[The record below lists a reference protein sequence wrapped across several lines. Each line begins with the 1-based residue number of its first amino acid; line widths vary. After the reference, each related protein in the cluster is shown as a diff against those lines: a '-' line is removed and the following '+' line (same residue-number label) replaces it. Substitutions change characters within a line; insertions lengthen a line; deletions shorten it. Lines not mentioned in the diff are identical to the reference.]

1 VTNARSIDDT
11 EIAQPPGAPAL
22 ALPEMRDYRAT
33 YDGFRW
39 EIPESFNFGG
49 DVVDA
54 WATDPERP
62 ALIWCDAA
70 GAEQRYSFA
79 DIARLS
85 ARFANL
91 LADNGIGRGDRVVIM
106 LPRIPEW
113 QIATVGC
120 LKLGAVAVPCIDMLS
135 ARDLAYRVEH
145 SGARAIVT
153 TAANAAKAPETE
165 ALVLRVAIGGAPG
178 WLDYEAAI
186 SAADEAFAP
195 VAVTPGEPAMIYY
208 TSGTTGP
215 PKGVTLGA
223 GALFTWRVQA
233 RYWLDLGPGDL
244 MWCTADT
251 GWSKAGTG
259 IIFGPWSLGAPVLF
273 YDGPFEPARR
283 LELLA
288 RYRVT
293 VFCAAAT
300 ELRHLVYED
309 VAEHDLSALRRT
321 VSAGETLNPEVAKRW
336 SELTGAPTHEG
347 YGQTETLMTVHTYPA
362 TPAKPGSMG
371 LPLPGYRMA
380 VVREDGSTTEPGEP
394 GVLAVAVPNPALLL
408 GYWREPQR
416 LAKVMVENE
425 AGEWYLTGDSAYLD
439 EDGYIFFVGR
449 ADDIISSAGYRIGP
463 SEVENVLLEHPAV
476 REGAAVASPD
486 KARGEIV
493 KAFVV
498 LADGV
503 DPTPELAAELQD
515 HVKALTAPYKYP
527 RAVEF
532 VDELPKNAS
541 GKLLRKV
548 LRDQEYAAKDE
559 S

>member
-1 VTNARSIDDT
+1 MSTL
-11 EIAQPPGAPAL
+11 QPPGAPAL
-22 ALPEMRDYRAT
+22 ELPEMRDYRAV
-33 YDGFRW
+33 YDAFRW
-39 EIPESFNFGG
+39 DMPESFNFGG
-49 DVVDA
+49 DVIDA
-54 WATDPERP
+54 WAAGPERP

-70 GAEQRYSFA
+70 GAERRYSFA

-91 LADNGIGRGDRVVIM
+91 LAARGIATGDRVVIM

-120 LKLGAVAVPCIDMLS
+120 LKLGAVPVPCIDMLS

-153 TAANAAKAPETE
+153 TAANAAKVPERE
-165 ALVLRVAIGGAPG
+165 ALVARIALGGADG
-178 WLDYEAAI
+178 WLDYDSAMAEAAE
-186 SAADEAFAP
+186 DFAP
-195 VAVTPGEPAMIYY
+195 VAVAPDEPAIIYY

-223 GALFTWRVQA
+223 GSLFAWRVEA

-309 VAEHDLSALRRT
+309 VSSHDLSALRRT
-321 VSAGETLNPEVAKRW
+321 VSAGETLNPEVARRW

-347 YGQTETLMTVHTYPA
+347 YGQTETLMSVHTYPA
-362 TPAKPGSMG
+362 TPVKPGSMG

-380 VVREDGSTTEPGEP
+380 VLRADGTAADPDET
-394 GVLAVAVPNPALLL
+394 GVLAVALPHPALLL
-408 GYWREPQR
+408 GYWREPER
-416 LAKVMVENE
+416 LAKVVVENDQ
-425 AGEWYLTGDSAYLD
+425 GRWYLSGDSAYMD
-439 EDGYIFFVGR
+439 GDGYIFFVGR

-463 SEVENVLLEHPAV
+463 SEVENVLLEHPMV
-476 REGAAVASPD
+476 RECAAVASPD
-486 KARGEIV
+486 QVRGEIV

-498 LADGV
+498 LAGDAEG
-503 DPTPELAAELQD
+503 TEALAAELQD
-515 HVKALTAPYKYP
+515 HVKRLTAPYKYP

-532 VDELPKNAS
+532 VAELPKNAS

-548 LRDQEYAAKDE
+548 LRDREYAAKGE
-559 S
+559 G

>member
-1 VTNARSIDDT
+1 
-11 EIAQPPGAPAL
+11 
-22 ALPEMRDYRAT
+22 
-33 YDGFRW
+33 
-39 EIPESFNFGG
+39 
-49 DVVDA
+49 
-54 WATDPERP
+54 
-62 ALIWCDAA
+62 
-70 GAEQRYSFA
+70 
-79 DIARLS
+79 
-85 ARFANL
+85 
-91 LADNGIGRGDRVVIM
+91 
-106 LPRIPEW
+106 
-113 QIATVGC
+113 
-120 LKLGAVAVPCIDMLS
+120 
-135 ARDLAYRVEH
+135 
-145 SGARAIVT
+145 
-153 TAANAAKAPETE
+153 
-165 ALVLRVAIGGAPG
+165 
-178 WLDYEAAI
+178 
-186 SAADEAFAP
+186 
-195 VAVTPGEPAMIYY
+195 
-208 TSGTTGP
+208 
-215 PKGVTLGA
+215 
-223 GALFTWRVQA
+223 
-233 RYWLDLGPGDL
+233 
-244 MWCTADT
+244 
-251 GWSKAGTG
+251 
-259 IIFGPWSLGAPVLF
+259 VLF

-288 RYRVT
+288 RHRVT

-309 VAEHDLSALRRT
+309 VAGHDLSALRRT

-380 VVREDGSTTEPGEP
+380 VLREDGSTAEPCEP
-394 GVLAVAVPNPALLL
+394 GVLAVALPNPGLLL
-408 GYWREPQR
+408 GYWREPER

-463 SEVENVLLEHPAV
+463 SE
-476 REGAAVASPD
+476 
-486 KARGEIV
+486 EIV

>member
-1 VTNARSIDDT
+1 MSTI
-11 EIAQPPGAPAL
+11 QPPGAPAL
-22 ALPEMRDYRAT
+22 ELPEMRDYRAV
-33 YDGFRW
+33 YEAFRW
-39 EIPESFNFGG
+39 DLPESFNFGG

-54 WATDPERP
+54 WAAGPERP

-70 GAEQRYSFA
+70 GAERRYSFA

-91 LADNGIGRGDRVVIM
+91 LSARGIGKGDRVVIM

-120 LKLGAVAVPCIDMLS
+120 LKLGAVPVPCIDMLS

-145 SGARAIVT
+145 SGAKAIVT
-153 TAANAAKAPETE
+153 TAANAAKAPDRA
-165 ALVLRVAIGGAPG
+165 ALEVRVALGGATG
-178 WLDYEAAI
+178 WLDYESAMAEAAE
-186 SAADEAFAP
+186 DFAP
-195 VAVTPGEPAMIYY
+195 VAVAPDEPAVIYY

-223 GALFTWRVQA
+223 GALFAWRVQA

-309 VAEHDLSALRRT
+309 LGGHDLSALRRT
-321 VSAGETLNPEVAKRW
+321 VSAGETLNPEVARRW

-362 TPAKPGSMG
+362 TTAKPGSMG
-371 LPLPGYRMA
+371 LPLPGYRLA
-380 VVREDGSTTEPGEP
+380 VLRAQGSAADPDETGM
-394 GVLAVAVPNPALLL
+394 LAVALPNPALLL
-408 GYWREPQR
+408 GYWREPER
-416 LAKVMVENE
+416 LEKVLVENDQ
-425 AGEWYLTGDSAYLD
+425 GRWYLSGDSAYMD
-439 EDGYIFFVGR
+439 GDGYIFFVGR

-476 REGAAVASPD
+476 RECAAVASPD
-486 KARGEIV
+486 EVRGEIV

-498 LADGV
+498 LAGGAEGSDA
-503 DPTPELAAELQD
+503 LAAELQD
-515 HVKALTAPYKYP
+515 HVKRLTAPYKYP

-532 VDELPKNAS
+532 VPELPKNAS

-548 LRDQEYAAKDE
+548 LRDREYAAKGG